1 MKDATHHRLHVQR
14 KVIQSL
20 RKEMEKEEARSL
32 KDGEGLSRP
41 LAVGS
46 MPEIKKS
53 TAGSRMLRVPS

>member
-32 KDGEGLSRP
+32 KDGEGLNRP
-41 LAVGS
+41 LALGL
-46 MPEIKKS
+46 KKS